1 MNISQFIDHT
11 LLRPTATDS
20 DIQKLCEEAIENEF
34 KTVCVSPIAVDLA
47 SKILE
52 KSDVAVGTVIGFPFG
67 YDDLSTKIY
76 GTQKALDHGA
86 KEIDAVITISAVKNA
101 NWQYIENEIE
111 TLATIINKRSDKIL
125 KIIFE
130 TAYLDFDEIKELCN
144 LCVKYNVDFVKTST
158 GYADAGADKKIVSF
172 MNEIIQNKIG
182 IKASGGIRTRAFA
195 DELIAAGATRLGTSR
210 GIDILRG

>member
-76 GTQKALDHGA
+76 GTQKAMDHGA